1 MVISRS
7 TEASSCIN
15 GKVIFGKSVL
25 QMINSIS
32 ILGVS
37 FDYCLRFDEHLKEI
51 AKKAS
56 TRVTLLRRTKHFLD
70 ARGLQVLDN
79 AQVRP
84 FLEYA
89 ALSWMSASMTHLDL
103 LDKVQRRAYHL
114 IDSVCQDMQLTLYT
128 TLQHQRDVAAL
139 TVMHKIQVQ
148 RVPHPQGLRLPRRR
162 SLRPTRTVI
171 SSEDAVDAPWSNTS
185 QHQRTFLSRTARLWN
200 SFVADARVQTLVTQ
214 QAKLTA
220 RQWRL

>member
-1 MVISRS
+1 M
-7 TEASSCIN
+7 T
-15 GKVIFGKSVL
+15 
-25 QMINSIS
+25 NSIS

-37 FDYCLRFDEHLKEI
+37 FDYCLMFDAHLKEI

-56 TRVTLLRRTKHFLD
+56 TRVTLLRRIKHFLD
-70 ARGLQVLDN
+70 ARGLHALYN
-79 AQVRP
+79 AQVRR

-89 ALSWMSASMTHLDL
+89 ALPWMSASKTHLDL

-114 IDSVCQDMQLTLYT
+114 IDSVRQDTQPALHT
-128 TLQHQRDVAAL
+128 TLQHRRDVAAL

-171 SSEDAVDAPWSNTS
+171 SSEDAVDVPWSNTS
-185 QHQRTFLSRTARLWN
+185 QHQRTFLSRAARLWN
-200 SFVADARVQTLVTQ
+200 SFVADARVQTLDTQ
-214 QAKLTA
+214 QAKLMGH
-220 RQWRL
+220 RWRLHHNFSLV

>member
-25 QMINSIS
+25 QMTNSIS

-37 FDYCLRFDEHLKEI
+37 FDNCLRFDAHLKEI

-56 TRVTLLRRTKHFLD
+56 TRVTLLRRIKHFLD
-70 ARGLQVLDN
+70 ARGLQVLHN

-89 ALSWMSASMTHLDL
+89 ALSWMSASKTHLDL
-103 LDKVQRRAYHL
+103 LDKVQDTQPA
-114 IDSVCQDMQLTLYT
+114 LYT
-128 TLQHQRDVAAL
+128 TLQHRRDVAAL
-139 TVMHKIQVQ
+139 IVMHKIQVQ
-148 RVPHPQGLRLPRRR
+148 RVPHLQGLRLPRHR

-171 SSEDAVDAPWSNTS
+171 SSEDAVDAAWSNTS

-200 SFVADARVQTLVTQ
+200 SFVADARVQTLDTQ
-214 QAKLTA
+214 QAKVMA
-220 RQWRL
+220 HHWRLHHIFFLV